1 MDSPQ
6 NGKDPVITRKLQG
19 ADLDDVSEYG
29 YGFWLRFL
37 AQYPVQLKTGLQAP
51 WSFVARLTRNQ
62 DLGDIRIGDRLLAV
76 WLNNGNF
83 YHFTTNHQGNVNS
96 VQNIPAKVDIEG
108 VWTYLHFSHSHVTS
122 QSIGYLK
129 IDDNL

>member
-1 MDSPQ
+1 M
-6 NGKDPVITRKLQG
+6 ITRKLSG

-37 AQYPVQLKTGLQAP
+37 AQYPVQLKAGLNVP

-76 WLNNGNF
+76 WLNNNNF
-83 YHFTTNHQGNVNS
+83 YHFTTNH
-96 VQNIPAKVDIEG
+96 
-108 VWTYLHFSHSHVTS
+108 
-122 QSIGYLK
+122 
-129 IDDNL
+129 